1 MRIVYTIALVL
12 LAFKIVLA
20 NPPRIV
26 VTSPEIAEIVC
37 ALDAGE
43 FIVGLTQECDY
54 PTYLEEVEKVG
65 SFGNVSFEA
74 IISIQPTHVFISGL
88 EQAHLKS
95 KLQKISLP
103 VYEFYPQSVASFLS
117 TIAQLGELLNKES
130 RARVVQDSLR
140 NELAQLARSQPANSP
155 RVYIEIYQNPI
166 MSVSRD
172 SFVGELVHLA
182 GGENIFDSLPREYSR
197 ISPERVVEADPEVII
212 ITYPGG
218 SKEQMKNR
226 RGWEVISAVRHERIY
241 TVNDIDADI
250 ILRAS
255 PRLIDGI
262 KALRELIYE

>member
-1 MRIVYTIALVL
+1 MKTVFSIALFL
-12 LAFKIVLA
+12 SAFAIVLA
-20 NPPRIV
+20 DSPRIV

-43 FIVGLTQECDY
+43 LIVGLTQECDY
-54 PTYLEEVEKVG
+54 PTYLKEVEEVG
-65 SFGNVSFEA
+65 SFGNVSLEA
-74 IISIQPTHVFISGL
+74 IISIQPTHVLISGL

-95 KLQKISLP
+95 KLQKISIP
-103 VYEFYPQSVASFLS
+103 VYEFYPQSVYSFLS
-117 TIAQLGELLNKES
+117 TIEQLGRLLDKES

-140 NELAQLARSQPANSP
+140 DELAKLERSKSDNSP
-155 RVYIEIYQNPI
+155 KVYVEIYRNPI

-182 GGENIFDSLPREYSR
+182 GGKNIFDTLPREYSR
-197 ISPERVVEADPEVII
+197 ISPERVVESDPEVII

-218 SKEQMKNR
+218 SKDQLKSR
-226 RGWEVISAVRHERIY
+226 RGWEVISAVRSGRIY
-241 TVNDIDADI
+241 TVNEIDVDI

-255 PRLIDGI
+255 PRLISGI